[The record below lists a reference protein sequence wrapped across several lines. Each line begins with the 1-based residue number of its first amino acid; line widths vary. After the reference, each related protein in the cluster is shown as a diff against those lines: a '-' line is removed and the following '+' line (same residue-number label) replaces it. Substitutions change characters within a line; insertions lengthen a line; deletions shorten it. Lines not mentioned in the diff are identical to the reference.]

1 MKKVIVSMLLSAAA
15 ITVQAVPAYPG
26 WMTRTQA
33 DGSTIEVQ
41 LVGDEF
47 YSFMVNREGK
57 EVMLNEVTGMYEVK
71 GEAPQPELVKAR
83 RTASMERW
91 QRRGIGTTPNL
102 APRGVVIIVN
112 FKDEAMQ
119 PTSTL
124 EKFDELFNSENCTV
138 NQLYGVNFG
147 SAAQY
152 FADQSNGAYR
162 PIFDV
167 FGPYTLSRNMEYYGH
182 DISNTDR
189 DEHAADAVAEACIGL
204 NSLIDFTQYDSDND
218 GKVDFVYVVYAGE
231 GQASGGPANT
241 IWPHNWSLDAARYYG
256 KCTYTASQCNLDGK
270 QISNYAMSGELMWND
285 FAGIGTLC
293 HEFGHVMGLPDL
305 YDTQYSTNYKKAL
318 TPNDWDVMDL
328 GSYNGNG
335 HCPPNYDPWEKYF
348 FGWLKPVNYG
358 SNPHLLTLNA
368 NGTENYNVLQI
379 TSANGLQDYDYSNWA
394 YYIENR
400 QRQGWDTYLG
410 AHGMLVWKVK
420 FDASKWT
427 SNAPNNTANSPYF
440 TVVSA
445 VGTKIGTH
453 VNEAGTAYEYDAPNN
468 PFPGNGNVTS
478 WTGITGKPVYD
489 IKEKNGIITAT
500 YIAVPPIEVMWV
512 VNDELI
518 EIQEYNADGSE
529 DLRLPEAEV
538 IPCDGTTF
546 IGWTKEEHWA
556 DPFVSPDDLFTEPS
570 GKVTEE
576 VYYYALFE

>member
-1 MKKVIVSMLLSAAA
+1 MLLSAAA

-204 NSLIDFTQYDSDND
+204 NSQIDFTQYDSDND

-270 QISNYAMSGELMWND
+270 QISNYAMSGELMWDD

-305 YDTQYSTNYKKAL
+305 YDTQYSTNYKNAL

-453 VNEAGTAYEYDAPNN
+453 VNQAGTAYEYDAPNN

>member
-1 MKKVIVSMLLSAAA
+1 MLLSAAA

-91 QRRGIGTTPNL
+91 QRRGIGTAPNL

-204 NSLIDFTQYDSDND
+204 NSQIDFTQYDSDND

-556 DPFVSPDDLFTEPS
+556 DPFVSPDDLFAEPS